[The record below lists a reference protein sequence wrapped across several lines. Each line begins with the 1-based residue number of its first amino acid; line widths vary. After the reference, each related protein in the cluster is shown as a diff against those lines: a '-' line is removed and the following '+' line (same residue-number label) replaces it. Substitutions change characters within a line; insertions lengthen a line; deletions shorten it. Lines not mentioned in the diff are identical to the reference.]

1 MTKKKKQSNPAP
13 TEQSSPLAS
22 STIRIMPEPNV
33 HGVFPTPVL
42 FARFHR
48 EWTNDEKKFFE
59 EVAKTTTQNTGNLTS
74 ADRYVLDHPAMKEIR
89 DYYQFYINYYM
100 QHVYAPKYP
109 VEAYITQSWM
119 NYTSNGQYHHK
130 HAHPNSWLS
139 GCIYISTEREKDRIT
154 FYNDKY
160 HRISLPTEN
169 FNPYNSESW
178 WFSVGTGDIVIFP
191 SYLTH
196 MVEQTTSND
205 TRVSIAINTFLK
217 GYIGDEHSLTGLHLK
232 EQDSD
237 VPYRTEPRPGNAPTG
252 Y

>member
-1 MTKKKKQSNPAP
+1 MKMSQKNSVIK
-13 TEQSSPLAS
+13 
-22 STIRIMPEPNV
+22 IMPEPNV
-33 HGVFPTPVL
+33 HGLFPTPVL
-42 FARFHR
+42 FAKFHR
-48 EWTNDEKKFFE
+48 DWTKEEKEFFDET
-59 EVAKTTTQNTGNLTS
+59 AKSTTQNTGNLTS
-74 ADRYVLDHPAMKEIR
+74 ADRYVLDHDVMKDIR
-89 DYYQFYINYYM
+89 EYYQFYLNYYM
-100 QHVYAPKYP
+100 EKIYAPKYS
-109 VEAYITQSWM
+109 VETYITQSWM
-119 NYTSNGQYHHK
+119 NYTKTGQFHHK

-139 GCIYISTEREKDRIT
+139 GCIYVSTEREKDRIT
-154 FYNDKY
+154 FYKEGYN
-160 HRISLPTEN
+160 RINLPTEN

-196 MVEQTTSND
+196 MVEQTTSTD

-237 VPYRTEPRPGNAPTG
+237 TPYRTEPRPGNAPTG

>member
-1 MTKKKKQSNPAP
+1 MVKKQKNNQAIEVLS
-13 TEQSSPLAS
+13 
-22 STIRIMPEPNV
+22 EP
-33 HGVFPTPVL
+33 HIQGLFPTPVL

-48 EWTNDEKKFFE
+48 EWTDDEKKFFE
-59 EVAKTTTQNTGNLTS
+59 ETSKNTHSNSGNTTS
-74 ADRYVLDHPAMKEIR
+74 DDRYVLDHPAMKEIR
-89 DYYQFYINYYM
+89 DYYQAHINYYM
-100 QHVYAPKYP
+100 EKIYVPKYP

-119 NYTSNGQYHHK
+119 NYTNPGQFHHK

-160 HRISLPTEN
+160 NRISLATES

-196 MVEQTTSND
+196 MVEQTTSSD

-217 GYIGDEHSLTGLHLK
+217 GYIGDEHNLTGLHLK

-237 VPYRTEPRPGNAPTG
+237 TPYRTEPRPGNASTG

>member
-1 MTKKKKQSNPAP
+1 MAKKQKNNQV
-13 TEQSSPLAS
+13 TEVL
-22 STIRIMPEPNV
+22 PEPFIQ
-33 HGVFPTPVL
+33 GLFPTPVL

-48 EWTNDEKKFFE
+48 EWTDDEKKFFGE
-59 EVAKTTTQNTGNLTS
+59 TAKGTTQNTGNLTS

-119 NYTSNGQYHHK
+119 NYTKTGQFHHK

-160 HRISLPTEN
+160 NRINIPTEN
-169 FNPYNSESW
+169 FNTYNSESW

-196 MVEQTTSND
+196 MVEQTTSSD

-237 VPYRTEPRPGNAPTG
+237 TPYRTEPRPDGASAG